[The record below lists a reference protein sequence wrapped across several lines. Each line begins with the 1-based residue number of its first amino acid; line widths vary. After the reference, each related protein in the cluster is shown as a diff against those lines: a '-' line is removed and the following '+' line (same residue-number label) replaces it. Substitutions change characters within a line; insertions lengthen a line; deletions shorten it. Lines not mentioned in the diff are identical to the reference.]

1 MYARQADQTSLFAPV
16 DAATAFANL
25 YQRWFDDPRGL
36 ARANRRQARCAVG
49 SYVADVLALFDER
62 ARAYLP
68 GAPTVLRF
76 EDCDLAAFVMR
87 APHIALHVGSL
98 ETDAPVAGL
107 RWKSLRPCSYAI
119 GRQVSDLVFCTDENG
134 LLVELEI
141 VLDDGGRL
149 VVGGGRPAC
158 EHDGEAMPQAV

>member
-1 MYARQADQTSLFAPV
+1 MQDKPTKRPFSPPSTRPRRSRTCTSDGSTTRAASHEPTEGRRAAPSDRTWQTCSPCSTNAP
-16 DAATAFANL
+16 
-25 YQRWFDDPRGL
+25 
-36 ARANRRQARCAVG
+36 
-49 SYVADVLALFDER
+49 
-62 ARAYLP
+62 
-68 GAPTVLRF
+68 APTVLRF
-76 EDCDLAAFVMR
+76 EGCDLAVFVMR
-87 APHIALHVGSL
+87 GPHIALHVGSL

-158 EHDGEAMPQAV
+158 EHDEEAMPQAV

>member
-1 MYARQADQTSLFAPV
+1 MHARQADQTSLFAPV
-16 DAATAFANL
+16 DAAAAFANL

-36 ARANRRQARCAVG
+36 ARASPKAGAVRRRIVAVQTC
-49 SYVADVLALFDER
+49 SPHPTNAPAPTS
-62 ARAYLP
+62 P

-76 EDCDLAAFVMR
+76 EGCDLRIRDAGL
-87 APHIALHVGSL
+87 HIALHVGSL

-158 EHDGEAMPQAV
+158 EHDEEAMPQAV

>member
-1 MYARQADQTSLFAPV
+1 MHARQADQTSLFAPV

-49 SYVADVLALFDER
+49 SYVADVLTLFDER

-68 GAPTVLRF
+68 GAPTVLRL
-76 EDCDLAAFVMR
+76 EGCDLAAFVMR

-107 RWKSLRPCSYAI
+107 RWKSLRPCSLSLI
-119 GRQVSDLVFCTDENG
+119 H
-134 LLVELEI
+134 I
-141 VLDDGGRL
+141 
-149 VVGGGRPAC
+149 
-158 EHDGEAMPQAV
+158 